1 MFHISKKKTTLNF
14 FLDVDHVLIVKK
26 FEKKVNCNLKS
37 SLERQLTKRRPTIN
51 ASAIFNF
58 FGAMDHYKKDNVQ

>member
-1 MFHISKKKTTLNF
+1 MFHISKKKITLKKN
-14 FLDVDHVLIVKK
+14 LDVDHVLIFKK

-37 SLERQLTKRRPTIN
+37 PLERQLTKKRPTIN

-58 FGAMDHYKKDNVQ
+58 LGAMDHYKKNNVQ